1 MADDAVDV
9 SVIIASY
16 ETRELLETNLRSIF
30 EHPPRCGF
38 EVIVSDDA
46 SRDGSPAMVRERF
59 PEVVL
64 RVNDVNSG
72 YAATNPRASARARGR
87 YVSLLNC
94 DAMVVPGAL
103 DRLVEFMDAPPKAGA
118 AGTLIFNE

>member
-72 YAATNPRASARARGR
+72 YAATNNRAISIAPGR
-87 YVSLLNC
+87 HVYLLNC
-94 DAMVVPGAL
+94 DAMVVPGAP
-103 DRLVEFMDAPPKAGA
+103 DRLLEVMGAPPKG
-118 AGTLIFNE
+118 GGRRRPS